1 MTLSNVGITL
11 FAIISFYNPYPYD
24 QGLDSLLPGFSFKQE
39 DDTLDKDPI
48 VNVISENI
56 GLITRI
62 LRDSP
67 SVSISILLF

>member
-1 MTLSNVGITL
+1 M
-11 FAIISFYNPYPYD
+11 FAIISYYNPYPNN

-48 VNVISENI
+48 INVISENI

-62 LRDSP
+62 LQAPP
-67 SVSISILLF
+67 SVSISILIF